1 MKFFLNVPCERI
13 KMINARHGS
22 WTVFDLHDS
31 TMTRF
36 HRFCTK
42 HTTLFLTFSNEIC
55 LSNNFTWLAEL
66 ETCQFCSFALTWR
79 IWRAFE
85 QLYSSQWVLWDSL
98 APTATFKQCYKIAR
112 ANRGDRLKKAQIA
125 NALDFKA
132 IDCWIQLT
140 NLFRSVFFLN
150 IRYFFIIIF
159 RTSACL
165 IVLNI
170 KHV

>member
-1 MKFFLNVPCERI
+1 MNGFWSARFNDDEISPFL
-13 KMINARHGS
+13 
-22 WTVFDLHDS
+22 
-31 TMTRF
+31 
-36 HRFCTK
+36 